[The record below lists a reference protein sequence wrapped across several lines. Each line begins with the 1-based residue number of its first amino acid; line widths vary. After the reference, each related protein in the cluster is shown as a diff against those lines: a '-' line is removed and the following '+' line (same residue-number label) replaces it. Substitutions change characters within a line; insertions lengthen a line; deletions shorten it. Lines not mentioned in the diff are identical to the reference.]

1 MENLL
6 HTIRKCIEQD
16 RVYHRKFYDRYFGF
30 AMKLAFRYVT
40 DYDKAKDIVH
50 DSFIKI
56 FNNLQHFTNK
66 TESSNVE
73 YALMAWMKR
82 IVINTGIDQ
91 MRRQRGA
98 LNVTELTENIWDEHE
113 TSISPD
119 DHLLYKELL
128 QELSSLPPT
137 YRIVFNLHAVD
148 GYTHKE
154 IGEMLGITTGGTKSI
169 YFKAKSLL
177 QKRVGDKINNKPQ
190 YVKPWG

>member
-16 RVYHRKFYDRYFGF
+16 SMYYRKFYDRYFGF

-66 TESSNVE
+66 SESNNLE
-73 YALMAWMKR
+73 YALMAWIKR
-82 IVINTGIDQ
+82 IVVNTGIDHI
-91 MRRQRGA
+91 RRDKSV
-98 LNVTELTENIWDEHE
+98 LTVTELTEHIWDEHE

-119 DHLLYKELL
+119 DHLLYKDLL
-128 QELSSLPPT
+128 LELSRLPPT
-137 YRIVFNLHAVD
+137 YRIVFNLHAID

-177 QKRVGDKINNKPQ
+177 QKKVGEMHHNKTQ
-190 YVKPWG
+190 YVKP

>member
-1 MENLL
+1 M
-6 HTIRKCIEQD
+6 
-16 RVYHRKFYDRYFGF
+16 YHRKFYERYFGF

-66 TESSNVE
+66 NEASNIE
-73 YALMAWMKR
+73 YALLAWMKR
-82 IVINTGIDQ
+82 IVVNTGIDQ
-91 MRRQRGA
+91 MRRDK
-98 LNVTELTENIWDEHE
+98 NNFTVTELTENIWDDHE

-119 DHLLYKELL
+119 DHVLYKELL
-128 QELSSLPPT
+128 IELSKLPPT
-137 YRIVFNLHAVD
+137 YRIVFNLHAID

-169 YFKAKSLL
+169 YFKAKNLL
-177 QKRVGDKINNKPQ
+177 QKKVSNSLNSQAQ
-190 YVKPWG
+190 YVKP